1 MIRRPTRSTRTDPLF
16 PVPTLFRSNA
26 FGIER
31 TCLGDPKDSGTLREI
46 AGYVGQSDTA
56 GNMNRSQYEI
66 DHGYIPANFRY
77 GVNPDARDAPRKMDW
92 KSHGFRCLLQTH
104 DSLTVELNNTHAK
117 WQEAGLNLLHV
128 LDLPSTKNGPP
139 VIVPQWAE
147 QDRIRT

>member
-46 AGYVGQSDTA
+46 AGYVGQSDTE

-66 DHGYIPANFRY
+66 DHGYIPANFRD
-77 GVNPDARDAPRKMDW
+77 GVNPDARDEPRKMDW
-92 KSHGFRCLLQTH
+92 KSHGFRFLLQTH
-104 DSLTVELNNTHAK
+104 DSSTVEVNLNHAK
-117 WQEAGLNLLHV
+117 SQQEEINLLHV
-128 LDLPSTKNGPP
+128 MESTCTIKGNHVG
-139 VIVPQWAE
+139 VKTGEERGRQ
-147 QDRIRT
+147 